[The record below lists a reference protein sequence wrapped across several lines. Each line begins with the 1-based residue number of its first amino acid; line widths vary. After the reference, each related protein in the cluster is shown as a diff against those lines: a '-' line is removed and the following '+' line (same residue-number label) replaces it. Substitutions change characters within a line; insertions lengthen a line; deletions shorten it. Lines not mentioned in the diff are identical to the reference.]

1 MSRMGMATAGC
12 KKTPPFRNSN
22 NIMEFAAESSP
33 NIRRISGGKVM
44 VPLLETGI
52 AVILQYC
59 NATLILSS
67 ANFHREAN

>member
-1 MSRMGMATAGC
+1 
-12 KKTPPFRNSN
+12 
-22 NIMEFAAESSP
+22 
-33 NIRRISGGKVM
+33 VM